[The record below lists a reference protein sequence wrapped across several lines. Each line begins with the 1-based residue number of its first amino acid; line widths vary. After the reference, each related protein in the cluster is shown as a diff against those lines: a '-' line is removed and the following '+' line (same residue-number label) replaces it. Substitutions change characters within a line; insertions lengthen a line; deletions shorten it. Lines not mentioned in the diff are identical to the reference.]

1 MSDAPYTQGGEVSG
15 PGSNRR
21 RIAFFAITG
30 ALALGIL
37 WVFRAVLAPFL
48 IALVV
53 AYVFAPVVDRLERVA
68 MFGRKMPRWAA
79 VLFLYTSLLGT
90 MAGAI
95 AVGAPLLGSEIQRLS
110 REIPVAVE
118 TVRTEWLPRID
129 GALRSATSTWSE
141 VDPRTSDESTSDTT
155 AEVTDASGV
164 TSSNGIRIVPQEG
177 GGYEI
182 VLPDTGIELHHAS
195 DGHYVIA
202 PRRETEQT
210 PRRDISVQITEAL
223 RSQLRDSEQ
232 SVASALRTAQS
243 FIAAVVGGVFRFF
256 IMLMISA
263 YLLIS
268 AESIRRFFRQ
278 LVRADRRPAFDALLR
293 RIDRGLSGV
302 VRGQLLICVVNG
314 VLSGIG
320 FYLAGL
326 DYWPILTLIATVL
339 SIIPIFGAI
348 LSSIPAVVI
357 GLQDGFGVALFVLA
371 WIIGIHQVEAN
382 LLNPKIMGDA
392 AKVHPVLVVFAL
404 LAGEHFFG
412 IVGAL
417 LAVPV
422 LSIGQSLFV
431 HFREVALGVPASESS
446 PGFSM
451 PPPAPSAPSANET
464 VVGSIEPLP
473 PGRG

>member
-1 MSDAPYTQGGEVSG
+1 MGDAPNTQGGRVSG

-21 RIAFFAITG
+21 RIVFFTITG
-30 ALALGIL
+30 ALAFGIL

-53 AYVFAPVVDRLERVA
+53 AYVFAPVVERLERVTL
-68 MFGRKMPRWAA
+68 FGRKTPRWAA
-79 VLFLYTSLLGT
+79 VLFLYTSLLST

-95 AVGAPLLGSEIQRLS
+95 AVGAPLLGSEVQRLS
-110 REIPVAVE
+110 REIPVAIE
-118 TVRTEWLPRID
+118 TVRTEWLPRLD
-129 GALRSATSTWSE
+129 GALRSATSTWND
-141 VDPRTSDESTSDTT
+141 VDPRAPDESV
-155 AEVTDASGV
+155 AEASMEGAGV
-164 TSSNGIRIVPQEG
+164 GTSSSSGIRVVPRED

-182 VLPDTGIELHHAS
+182 VLPETGIELHHDS

-202 PRRETEQT
+202 PRREAEQA
-210 PRRDISVQITEAL
+210 PRRAISVQITEAL

-243 FIAAVVGGVFRFF
+243 LIAAVVGGVFRFF
-256 IMLMISA
+256 IMLMLSA

-278 LVRADRRPAFDALLR
+278 LVRADRRSAFDTLLR

-302 VRGQLLICVVNG
+302 VRGQLLICLVNG

-320 FYLAGL
+320 FYFAGL

-446 PGFSM
+446 PGLS
-451 PPPAPSAPSANET
+451 ASAPTLSASDT
-464 VVGSIEPLP
+464 VVGSIEPIP
-473 PGRG
+473 PGHG

>member
-1 MSDAPYTQGGEVSG
+1 MGDATYAGGEGPG

-21 RIAFFAITG
+21 RVAFFAVTG
-30 ALALGIL
+30 ALALSIL

-53 AYVFAPVVDRLERVA
+53 AYVFAPVVDRLERVVIA
-68 MFGRKMPRWAA
+68 GHKPPRWAA
-79 VLFLYTSLLGT
+79 VLVLYASLLGT
-90 MAGAI
+90 MAGGI

-118 TVRTEWLPRID
+118 TLRTEWLPRID
-129 GALRSATSTWSE
+129 GAVRSATASWGTDANAVALE
-141 VDPRTSDESTSDTT
+141 ESADDTIQSAE
-155 AEVTDASGV
+155 AEVAS
-164 TSSNGIRIVPQEG
+164 SSIRVIPREG
-177 GGYEI
+177 GGFEI
-182 VLPDTGIELHHAS
+182 VLPETGIELRHDS
-195 DGHYVIA
+195 DGHYVLA
-202 PRRETEQT
+202 PRHDAEQA
-210 PRRDISVQITEAL
+210 PRKDISVQITEAL
-223 RSQLRDSEQ
+223 RGQLRDSEQ

-243 FIAAVVGGVFRFF
+243 LVAAVVGGVFRFF

-278 LVRADRRPAFDALLR
+278 LVRTDRRTAFDTLLR

-302 VRGQLLICVVNG
+302 VRGQLLICLVNG

-320 FYLAGL
+320 FYIAGL

-348 LSSIPAVVI
+348 LSSVPAVLI

-412 IVGAL
+412 ITGAL

-446 PGFSM
+446 PGLSV
-451 PPPAPSAPSANET
+451 PPPSSVADT
-464 VVGSIEPLP
+464 VVGSIDPLP
-473 PGRG
+473 PRRG